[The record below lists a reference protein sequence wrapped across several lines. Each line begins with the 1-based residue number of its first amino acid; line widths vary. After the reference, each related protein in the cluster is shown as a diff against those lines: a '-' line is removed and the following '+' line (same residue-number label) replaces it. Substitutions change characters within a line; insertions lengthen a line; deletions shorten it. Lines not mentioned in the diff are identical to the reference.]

1 MFVLRILR
9 GVAMG
14 VILSIAAV
22 VAIITKL
29 LFWVIAMGAVI
40 VTCSHPFIRAA
51 RFSTNYH

>member
-14 VILSIAAV
+14 VILSITAV
-22 VAIITKL
+22 VAIITI
-29 LFWVIAMGAVI
+29 LFWVIAVGAVI

-51 RFSTNYH
+51 RLITTNTL

>member
-14 VILSIAAV
+14 VILSITAV
-22 VAIITKL
+22 VAIITI

-51 RFSTNYH
+51 RLITTNTL